1 MNTTLLNPSDQTT
14 TTTVNF
20 RRPVYSVEALE
31 DAYEVRVQVPGCNKE
46 GIHLSHEKDAL
57 TIVATRKDVKN
68 PDWRL
73 LHREIRNSDYEL
85 KLNLNVDIDIEK
97 ISANTE
103 DGILKIH
110 LPVAEQ
116 AKPKLI
122 QVD

>member
-20 RRPVYSVEALE
+20 RRPVYSVETLE
-31 DAYEVRVQVPGCNKE
+31 DTYEVRVQVPGCNKE
-46 GIHLSHEKDAL
+46 GINLSHEKDTL

-73 LHREIRNSDYEL
+73 LHREIRDSDYEL

-103 DGILKIH
+103 DGVLKIH